1 MMKQLTGAQIV
12 LECLK
17 EQGVDTVFG
26 YPGGAILNVY
36 DELYK
41 HRNEIRHVLT
51 SHEQG
56 ASHAADGYA
65 RSTGKVGVCFA
76 TSGPGATNT
85 LTGVMGAWQDSIPM
99 IVLSGQVRYE
109 ISVAKSGLNLR
120 YRGIQEFEIVPTVKN
135 MTKYAVMI
143 TDPKAIRRE
152 LMKAI
157 NIAMDGRRG
166 PVWLDIPQDIQNARV
181 DVDDLYDVE
190 NFVSSVPEVDNE
202 KIAYLTF
209 DDGPST
215 VTPTILQTLN
225 EKGVKATFFVLGS
238 NAEHMP
244 DMVKQMYEQGHYI
257 ANHGY
262 SHVYST
268 IYSSPEMVLE
278 EFNKCNNA
286 VRNAI
291 GEPEYNSHLFRFP
304 GGSNGGKYNDLKQGA
319 KQLLSDND
327 ILSVD
332 WNSLSGDAEKQNPTP
347 EYLMERMKST
357 SQDKSSLVILMHDA
371 QAKKVTADTLP
382 EIISYLKE
390 QGYEFKSF
398 YDIIK

>member
-1 MMKQLTGAQIV
+1 MGKGNKQYYEFSNYIEETNNEHDSKNKIKIFIIV
-12 LECLK
+12 
-17 EQGVDTVFG
+17 V
-26 YPGGAILNVY
+26 ILILFIGLILIAMNVKQTI
-36 DELYK
+36 D
-41 HRNEIRHVLT
+41 
-51 SHEQG
+51 
-56 ASHAADGYA
+56 
-65 RSTGKVGVCFA
+65 
-76 TSGPGATNT
+76 
-85 LTGVMGAWQDSIPM
+85 
-99 IVLSGQVRYE
+99 
-109 ISVAKSGLNLR
+109 ISKS
-120 YRGIQEFEIVPTVKN
+120 QKEIVENLNAVSNKTTRLDEEKAKLEEEKQKQQEEQKKKEEKLPKLTDEGRENMKN
-135 MTKYAVMI
+135 IYHSETKRA
-143 TDPKAIRRE
+143 
-152 LMKAI
+152 
-157 NIAMDGRRG
+157 
-166 PVWLDIPQDIQNARV
+166 
-181 DVDDLYDVE
+181 
-190 NFVSSVPEVDNE
+190 F
-202 KIAYLTF
+202 LTF

-215 VTPTILQTLN
+215 NTSTILDILN
-225 EKGVKATFFVLGS
+225 SQNIKATFFMLGTRVE
-238 NAEHMP
+238 AMP
-244 DMVKQMYEQGHYI
+244 ETVKKVYEQGHYI

-262 SHVYST
+262 SHEYST
-268 IYSSPEMVLE
+268 IYSSQEAVLE

-347 EYLMERMKST
+347 EYLMERIKST